1 MKKPVAAKKAKVER
15 VTSSERRISGR
26 QKSAV
31 KYVETGDST
40 DDEKMVVEDVT
51 SEAESMDEIEV
62 G

>member
-1 MKKPVAAKKAKVER
+1 MEP
-15 VTSSERRISGR
+15 VTSGKRRTSGR

-40 DDEKMVVEDVT
+40 DDEKMDVEDST

-62 G
+62 D